1 MDKQWVSNG
10 SAVDRHVRWPTKMDQ
25 LRRGPCN
32 SSSTTALRFGR
43 AEKASDLWDRWH
55 VLWWFCCQMDGL
67 WMVYGW
73 FMDGFVALI
82 NESPRLRHQK
92 SAIYKTASLVCSDL
106 AKNRVRL
113 GNPARLTPNM
123 ADNRNPADHFKDVST
138 WLNPVHF
145 VLIFF
150 MD

>member
-1 MDKQWVSNG
+1 MTYQDGSTEARPMQFIINNSAQVWPCGKSLGSLGSLTCFVMVLLSN
-10 SAVDRHVRWPTKMDQ
+10 
-25 LRRGPCN
+25 
-32 SSSTTALRFGR
+32 
-43 AEKASDLWDRWH
+43 
-55 VLWWFCCQMDGL
+55 
-67 WMVYGW
+67 GW